1 VTRSA
6 AARIDHL
13 VVQAST
19 LAEGVAWC
27 EATLGVPPSAGGEH
41 AFMGTHNRLVNLSST
56 AFPQCYLEIIAINS
70 IANNAERT
78 CRNRWFD
85 MDDSVLQAHLAQHG
99 PRLTHWVCRVPDAQ
113 ASTQALAAQGIDR
126 GVVTTA
132 SRMTPH
138 GVLSWQITLR
148 EDGQRLFDGCL
159 PTLIQ
164 WGTQHPVQRL
174 PDLGVQLLS
183 LHLDHPD
190 AATLAPALQA
200 IGLDPAASP
209 HTTHAAQ
216 PALRARL
223 MTPRGVVDLPS

>member
-1 VTRSA
+1 MTSSA

-19 LAEGVAWC
+19 FAEGVAWC
-27 EATLGVPPSAGGEH
+27 EATLGVTPSSGGEH

-56 AFPQCYLEIIAINS
+56 AFPQCYLEIIAINP
-70 IANNAERT
+70 IANHADRT

-85 MDDSVLQAHLAQHG
+85 MDNPVLQAHLAQQG

-113 ASTQALAAQGIDR
+113 ASTQALAARGIDR

-138 GVLSWQITLR
+138 GLLSWQITLR

-164 WGTQHPVQRL
+164 WGTQHPAHRL
-174 PDLGVQLLS
+174 PDLGVALLG
-183 LHLDHPD
+183 LNLDHPE

-200 IGLDPAASP
+200 VGLDPAASP
-209 HTTHAAQ
+209 QTAQATQ

-223 MTPRGVVDLPS
+223 MTPRGVVDLHS